1 MQDGLVDW
9 ETGTCNSISQHC
21 GWDQISH
28 TSSAWEQECHQG
40 LSSCHVESSC
50 LGEGGRGTESGGEG
64 TQSEKSGAFCD
75 KLSWIRQAAWRFR
88 SFIRQLAP
96 VCAQEWRKEGK
107 ADYEFGET
115 GRWPKA

>member
-1 MQDGLVDW
+1 M
-9 ETGTCNSISQHC
+9 
-21 GWDQISH
+21 
-28 TSSAWEQECHQG
+28 
-40 LSSCHVESSC
+40 ESSC

-96 VCAQEWRKEGK
+96 VRAQEYGKKKRRIMSLARLGGGQKRSKES
-107 ADYEFGET
+107 
-115 GRWPKA
+115 R